1 MASLYFCCAVFGEA
15 TRKKTMKIDPK
26 FLRLVDD
33 LDRFNH
39 YPWGRVAYRDAVR
52 CLKKDLLG
60 RYNYLTEAQGRKEV
74 DGSFLVGGFVLPL
87 QILAYEC
94 YPSVAQKIARRR
106 DVEGLM
112 LPRMFQWV
120 TNTWSSNRAPTGAD
134 IAAAFGGSPI
144 DDCLG
149 FLTPTPEELV
159 SPYYTTGI
167 FVDSAPDSVI
177 TRVLEL
183 WRQGETVICSEHPL
197 ESPSVQHTPSA
208 HSSPV
213 FSGNFYGDMSRSV
226 QHTLSAN
233 ASEDVSGTRSG
244 DLNRSSSSTSSP
256 MRTGPRVHFGLNP
269 SRHPSPLEHRFER
282 RLTALEDSV
291 ASMHVKMSA
300 EFIETRASIRNINMA
315 LDDLKSSFNLGLDE
329 LRSSLT
335 EQIRAGFDEMRSTIL
350 VHQDKDYSVAYSRGR
365 KRKSSEADFG
375 VDDNLAREIGSSS
388 QTQHIFEPNLPVI
401 TEESSEDIQVTPDA
415 CMSGRE
421 ATTSRVRPLA
431 ETVTLKVKTSLARV
445 RASMLDRSPSMI
457 RGFYAEYEKSYY
469 GPMAIANSR
478 VTFSHFGEALRGLLE
493 MQLRHP
499 EVMSPDVSLM
509 DIDFYS
515 SMSIL
520 VEDRDNV
527 VNTDLVGK
535 VKSSDPKWPCI
546 SWEKARRI
554 LIPVYR
560 DRRWFLLKLVTGVN
574 KCIIYD
580 LQRRHDP
587 NFKDLNEEI
596 EPILINA
603 ARLLSIVGNN
613 PHPERPWNIKLHDE
627 YSAKI
632 IHEDS
637 GAFVLAVAGY
647 SLSTKSAQL
656 VLTLDEKLVSEFR
669 YFLACNMFLNDWSL
683 L

>member
-1 MASLYFCCAVFGEA
+1 MEALIRDMRGASDETVELRNSMGLGSETRFSHRRWRIGGTGVIRAKTLACHLHCVEKIRKKVYLPRKLGRDAVFRCKLTIQSRYKEVSEKIHRYLNNDERTHFFEQSAFEPEDLSDRDVFGTTHFPGKSEIALSDLEGKINVEEHNETGIDVEKIKMASLYFCCTVFGEA

-39 YPWGRVAYRDAVR
+39 YPWGRVAYRDAIR

-60 RYNYLTEAQGRKEV
+60 RYNYLTE
-74 DGSFLVGGFVLPL
+74 
-87 QILAYEC
+87 ILAYEC
-94 YPSVAQKIARRR
+94 YPSVAQKVARRR

-120 TNTWSSNRAPTGAD
+120 TNTWSSNLAPTGAD

-149 FLTPTPEELV
+149 FFTPTPEELV

-167 FVDSAPDSVI
+167 FVDSAPDAVI

-183 WRQGETVICSEHPL
+183 WRQRETVICSEHPL

-233 ASEDVSGTRSG
+233 ASQDVSSTRSG

-300 EFIETRASIRNINMA
+300 EFIETMASIRNINMA

-335 EQIRAGFDEMRSTIL
+335 EQIRAGFAEMRSNML
-350 VHQDKDYSVAYSRGR
+350 VHQNKDYSIAYSRGR

-401 TEESSEDIQVTPDA
+401 TEESSKDIQVTSDA

-421 ATTSRVRPLA
+421 ATTSR
-431 ETVTLKVKTSLARV
+431 
-445 RASMLDRSPSMI
+445 
-457 RGFYAEYEKSYY
+457 GYY
-469 GPMAIANSR
+469 TTPCLFI
-478 VTFSHFGEALRGLLE
+478 FS
-493 MQLRHP
+493 
-499 EVMSPDVSLM
+499 
-509 DIDFYS
+509 
-515 SMSIL
+515 
-520 VEDRDNV
+520 
-527 VNTDLVGK
+527 
-535 VKSSDPKWPCI
+535 
-546 SWEKARRI
+546 
-554 LIPVYR
+554 
-560 DRRWFLLKLVTGVN
+560 LKL
-574 KCIIYD
+574 
-580 LQRRHDP
+580 
-587 NFKDLNEEI
+587 F
-596 EPILINA
+596 
-603 ARLLSIVGNN
+603 
-613 PHPERPWNIKLHDE
+613 
-627 YSAKI
+627 
-632 IHEDS
+632 
-637 GAFVLAVAGY
+637 
-647 SLSTKSAQL
+647 
-656 VLTLDEKLVSEFR
+656 
-669 YFLACNMFLNDWSL
+669 
-683 L
+683 